1 MQGFE
6 ALVIRRCRRWKVPQ
20 CKDSK
25 FPDPNPKLHDR
36 KSRMEKCPR
45 KSFSSKIHP
54 DSPDKNKKKKRKK
67 PPKNPTDTEKRWG
80 SQKIEI
86 EQEAGRNEIP
96 REREKRGEGQDDAE
110 GAIGREKETPRNDRR
125 TGIVSAFLRLV
136 DEVWREIDARTWSQ
150 GESARVLVNRNEY
163 PLDASRTKMRR
174 VSGPLVPFFFLFFSP
189 FHYPFL
195 SSSAM
200 PLARRRTTERRSRGR
215 RGRRRRKGRPLL
227 LV

>member
-1 MQGFE
+1 
-6 ALVIRRCRRWKVPQ
+6 
-20 CKDSK
+20 
-25 FPDPNPKLHDR
+25 
-36 KSRMEKCPR
+36 MEKCPR
-45 KSFSSKIHP
+45 KSFSSEIHP
-54 DSPDKNKKKKRKK
+54 DSPDKKKKKKKKKK
-67 PPKNPTDTEKRWG
+67 PRKNPTDTEKRWG

-96 REREKRGEGQDDAE
+96 REREKRGERQDDAE
-110 GAIGREKETPRNDRR
+110 GAIGQEKETPRNDRR

-163 PLDASRTKMRR
+163 PLEASRTKMRR

-189 FHYPFL
+189 FHYPSL